1 LAFTDL
7 SRRREHYRRCR
18 WLIATSYD
26 IPSSHRQRPLLIPP
40 SSEDND
46 DDDDDDNEY
55 NKNTING
62 LHDYDSDGN
71 RHYNYDDLDN
81 DADDDDNAD
90 DDKEEEE
97 DDDDEENKDD
107 HEHNDDVNED
117 KEDSD
122 DDDEEDSDDEDSDD
136 DDEDSD
142 DDEVDDLSHDDAA
155 SNLECL
161 RTQLSIVQQLIVVL
175 GPQFQVSYSPVSR
188 PDYCEVTTLQDC
200 IGRQAVFC
208 QFCLVDVPSVEA
220 LTFIRSDCRLEGFR
234 LSL

>member
-1 LAFTDL
+1 MRGITPPTSCPHHRCRQSQIIESLAFTDL

-136 DDEDSD
+136 DD
-142 DDEVDDLSHDDAA
+142 
-155 SNLECL
+155 
-161 RTQLSIVQQLIVVL
+161 L